1 METTELGNQQPDP
14 LKVEGTVLKAAWH
27 WGSDSS
33 VVNDPLGEPGRTPL
47 YVGLP
52 SAWGSV
58 DDDYVLSAVRGRA
71 PFWGLR
77 QI

>member
-1 METTELGNQQPDP
+1 MLANGVWSPQA
-14 LKVEGTVLKAAWH
+14 KVGGTVLKAAWH

-33 VVNDPLGEPGRTPL
+33 VVKEPLREPGRTSL

-58 DDDYVLSAVRGRA
+58 DGDHMFS
-71 PFWGLR
+71 PFSWADSLTGDSDR
-77 QI
+77 YK